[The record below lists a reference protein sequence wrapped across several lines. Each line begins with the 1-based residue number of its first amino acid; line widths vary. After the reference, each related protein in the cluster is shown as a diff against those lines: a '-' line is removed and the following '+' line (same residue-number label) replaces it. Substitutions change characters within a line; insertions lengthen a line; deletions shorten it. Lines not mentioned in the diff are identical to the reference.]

1 MLMKIMNV
9 ILVHFTFQRRVG
21 RDLLI
26 PECHVEILMR
36 RRGSPSHRGL
46 TAVSGCIVLGH
57 QTSNRFTIQ
66 ITFFLLGFCIACG
79 VILWALWPHFDE

>member
-1 MLMKIMNV
+1 MKIMNV
-9 ILVHFTFQRRVG
+9 ILVHFSFQRRVG

-26 PECHVEILMR
+26 PVCHVEILMR

-57 QTSNRFTIQ
+57 QTSNRFAIQ
-66 ITFFLLGFCIACG
+66 ITFFLLGFCTACG
-79 VILWALWPHFDE
+79 VILWALWPHLDE